1 MESAQQREYRVHSVT
16 TGKICK
22 SVMHIYEKSRL
33 GLTFS
38 RASDKYRSNYSYDE
52 ASDTIHGCP
61 AKSSTIQT
69 FIKLIKAK
77 SRAKGTAA
85 TQHHAEA
92 MKIKDLA
99 AIMQWSE
106 CEVPPESLAKRGGNL
121 KIQLKHTMMRAFL
134 SSGYTLWTR
143 YVRL

>member
-1 MESAQQREYRVHSVT
+1 MSTRR
-16 TGKICK
+16 
-22 SVMHIYEKSRL
+22 KSRL
-33 GLTFS
+33 RLTFTS
-38 RASDKYRSNYSYDE
+38 AGDKYRGDYSYDE
-52 ASDTIHGCP
+52 ASDTVRGCP
-61 AKSSTIQT
+61 AKSSTVRT

-77 SRAKGTAA
+77 SGAKGTAA
-85 TQHHAEA
+85 TRHHAEA
-92 MKIKDLA
+92 MKIEDLA

-106 CEVPPESLAKRGGNL
+106 REVPPESLANRGGDL